1 MKLRAQVGD
10 EKHEVEIRRDGDS
23 AFACVDGREYEL
35 EVSEPEKGVYL
46 FKNNGKIVEVFVSPR
61 ATPNEPVLVQ
71 TSGHSLE
78 ITLIDPKRLRGSGNR
93 SEHGDGAAELR
104 TAMPGKVVRLLCEL
118 GAEVKKGDG
127 VIVVEA
133 MKMQNELK
141 APKDGIVKEIKV
153 AEGTTVSAGDLLV
166 VID

>member
-1 MKLRAQVGD
+1 MKLQAQVGD
-10 EKHEVEIRRDGDS
+10 EKHEVEIRREGDQ

-46 FKNNGKIVEVFVSPR
+46 FKNNGKITEVFVSPR
-61 ATPNEPVLVQ
+61 AKPDQPVLVQ
-71 TSGHSLE
+71 TGGHSLA
-78 ITLIDPKRLRGSGNR
+78 ITLIDPKRLRGSGDR
-93 SEHGDGAAELR
+93 ADHADGAAELR
-104 TAMPGKVVRLLCEL
+104 TAMPGKVVRLLLEA

-141 APKDGIVKEIKV
+141 APKDGIVKEMKV

-166 VID
+166 VIE